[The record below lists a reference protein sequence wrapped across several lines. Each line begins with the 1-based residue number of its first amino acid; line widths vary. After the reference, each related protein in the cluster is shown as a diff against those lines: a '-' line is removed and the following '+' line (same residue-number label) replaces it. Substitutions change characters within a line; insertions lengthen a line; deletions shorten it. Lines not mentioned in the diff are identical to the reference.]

1 MKKLLY
7 SICGILL
14 LLMPINAFAAGYI
27 SPSKSFLNVYVGET
41 ASFTITAYDAIGD
54 VTISSSNTGIA
65 TVSPSFWGTG
75 MVGEGETKKAIIT
88 VKGVKAGTTTINIVV
103 DGANFSGQSVSGT
116 RTVTINVSNKNV
128 TPKPSTPSNPT
139 DTRSSNT
146 NLSKLTIDG
155 ETISKKDGKYT
166 LKVSNYVDNV
176 TIGASAEHSKAKVS
190 SGTGNKS
197 LKVGENT
204 FDVVVTAENGKKT
217 THKVVVVRREYNSLS
232 DLDELLKLNK
242 DVTIKLGEDES
253 LSKDDIAK
261 ISDSE
266 NKVTLN
272 RVSEDNKVLYSWI
285 LDGKELNADTT
296 FNPNISIV
304 SNNNEDMEKALN
316 YADGIYLDFSKCGD
330 IPEGVILKYF
340 VGDKYKDGNKIN
352 LYVYDEK
359 SKKVKQLESDITV
372 NDGYVELKISDTMKH
387 FISKAKIGTA
397 EVVNKDGINIW
408 FIISMV
414 LIVVVLILLVVLI
427 SKNKNND
434 KKLDNTVPVEELVI
448 KPFDTSDNNK

>member
-1 MKKLLY
+1 MKKLITKLL
-7 SICGILL
+7 ILIGILIL
-14 LLMPINAFAAGYI
+14 PTNVFAAGNV
-27 SPSKSFLNVYVGET
+27 SVSTGSLSMTEGGTSSF
-41 ASFTITAYDAIGD
+41 SITANNAAGQI
-54 VTISSSNTGIA
+54 VVQSSNPSVA
-65 TVSPSFWGTG
+65 TVSVGTVWIENQTISVKVTG
-75 MVGEGETKKAIIT
+75 KSAGTAKIT
-88 VKGVKAGTTTINIVV
+88 VTLADVATFDEEVLSGV
-103 DGANFSGQSVSGT
+103 
-116 RTVTINVSNKNV
+116 RTINVTVKPKSNNNGGG
-128 TPKPSTPSNPT
+128 TKPSTPSKPT

-166 LKVSNYVDNV
+166 LKVSNYVDNI
-176 TIGASAEHSKAKVS
+176 TIGASAEYAKAKVS

-242 DVTIKLGEDES
+242 DVTIKLGEDEN

-285 LDGKELNADTT
+285 LDGKELNTDTT

-330 IPEGVILKYF
+330 IPEGAILKYF
-340 VGDKYKDGNKIN
+340 VFDKYKDGNKIN

-372 NDGYVELKISDTMKH
+372 NDGFVELKISDTMKH

-448 KPFDTSDNNK
+448 KPFDASDNNN